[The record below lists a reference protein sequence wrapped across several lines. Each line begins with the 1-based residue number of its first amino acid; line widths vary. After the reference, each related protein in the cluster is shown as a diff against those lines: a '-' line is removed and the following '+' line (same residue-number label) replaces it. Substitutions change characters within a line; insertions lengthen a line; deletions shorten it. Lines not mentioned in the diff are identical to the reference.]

1 VASFVLAI
9 LVSKLFT
16 LGSLSSAMLVFPA
29 GLIVSPAVMSSR
41 RTRSRPASQASSRP
55 SGSRG
60 CGGAR
65 TSARPRSC

>member
-29 GLIVSPAVMSSR
+29 GLIVSPAVMSSKN
-41 RTRSRPASQASSRP
+41 P
-55 SGSRG
+55 
-60 CGGAR
+60 
-65 TSARPRSC
+65 